1 MPRVSERSRRR
12 SALPSSGS
20 GHPWRGLTLVLL
32 AGAIWG
38 TIGTAVQLIHERSS
52 LSPLTISAYRAVAAV
67 IVLVAAAAVLGRLD
81 ACRAL
86 VRTQGRR
93 ALAVGVLT
101 ATFQL
106 LFFVAVVLSGVG
118 VTTVVC
124 LGFAPVLLL
133 AVASVRRRRLPS
145 TGQAVPV
152 VVAVAGLFLVGLA
165 GTGGATSSYAGWGIL
180 AALGSGAAYALSA
193 EAARP
198 LSQGHDTLTLTTVTM
213 TIAAVVLVP
222 LGTIPVQ
229 VLGGRAVT
237 SDAPSW
243 LLIAYLGVVTMALA
257 YAMLFAGLRTTP
269 SGTAVVATLTEPV
282 TAVLLAAAV
291 LSERLT
297 PAGVLGALLIVV
309 AIGSL
314 GRQPAEPPPQ

>member
-1 MPRVSERSRRR
+1 MPT
-12 SALPSSGS
+12 AGS
-20 GHPWRGLTLVLL
+20 THPWRGLTLVCL

-38 TIGTAVQLIHERSS
+38 TIGTAVQLVHERSS
-52 LSPLTISAYRAVAAV
+52 LSPSTISAYRAVAAV
-67 IVLVAAAAVLGRLD
+67 VVLLAAAAVLGRLG
-81 ACRAL
+81 ACRLL
-86 VRTQGRR
+86 VRTHGRR
-93 ALAVGVLT
+93 AIAVGVLT

-118 VTTVVC
+118 VTTVVS
-124 LGFAPVLLL
+124 LGSAPVLLL
-133 AVASVRRRRLPS
+133 VVGSLRRGRLPTS
-145 TGQAVPV
+145 GEAVPV
-152 VVAVAGLFLVGLA
+152 VVAVVGLLLVGLE
-165 GTGGATSSYAGWGIL
+165 GTGGTPPAHFGWGML

-198 LSQGHDTLTLTTVTM
+198 LSRGHDTLTLTTVTM

-229 VLGGRAVT
+229 VVGGRAFT
-237 SDAPSW
+237 TDATSW
-243 LLIAYLGVVTMALA
+243 LLIGYLGVVTMALA

-269 SGTAVVATLTEPV
+269 SGTAVVATLIEPV
-282 TAVLLAAAV
+282 TAVLLAAVV
-291 LSERLT
+291 LRESLT
-297 PAGVLGALLIVV
+297 PAGVLGSLLIVA